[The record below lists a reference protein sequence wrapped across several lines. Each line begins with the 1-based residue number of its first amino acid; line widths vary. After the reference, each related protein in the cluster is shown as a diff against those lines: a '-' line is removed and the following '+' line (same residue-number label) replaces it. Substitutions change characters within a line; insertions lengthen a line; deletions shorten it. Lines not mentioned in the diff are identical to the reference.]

1 MLRCS
6 AIIVTH
12 NSAEAIGTCLEALA
26 QEGCEIVVVDNASKD
41 ATVRRVE
48 EFVPWHEVRL
58 LANRDNLGFAAA
70 VNQGAQAATG
80 DVLLVLNPDATAEP
94 GAVNALLRCMEATHS
109 SAAGGALLES
119 NGEPARGF
127 AFRRLPTLA
136 TLIYESMLINRVW
149 PGNSVNRRYRCLD
162 ADYSQQQE
170 VEQPAGACLAVT
182 RDAWIQAGGFDQQ
195 FYPVWFEDVDLCKRL
210 LDRGCKIVYCPAVR
224 FRHSGAHSVSQLSF
238 REKQVFWYTNMLR
251 YARKHFS
258 HRQVL
263 ELRAGIIAGMLIRSF
278 AALLGARQGPLGK
291 TLAAYWE
298 VVRKVR

>member
-109 SAAGGALLES
+109 SAAGARCWGGTANPRGAS
-119 NGEPARGF
+119 
-127 AFRRLPTLA
+127 
-136 TLIYESMLINRVW
+136 
-149 PGNSVNRRYRCLD
+149 
-162 ADYSQQQE
+162 
-170 VEQPAGACLAVT
+170 
-182 RDAWIQAGGFDQQ
+182 
-195 FYPVWFEDVDLCKRL
+195 
-210 LDRGCKIVYCPAVR
+210 
-224 FRHSGAHSVSQLSF
+224 
-238 REKQVFWYTNMLR
+238 
-251 YARKHFS
+251 
-258 HRQVL
+258 
-263 ELRAGIIAGMLIRSF
+263 
-278 AALLGARQGPLGK
+278 PLG
-291 TLAAYWE
+291 
-298 VVRKVR
+298 RFPP